1 MGFSDLPTMA
11 QVEAN
16 RRGKTFF
23 KGETPS
29 RLDERKADDRD
40 EEAAEKAWRKG
51 CIKRDGKVCQCCGR
65 KVVPQL
71 ALAPERLEVHHIT
84 GRADRVVRWDVRNGV
99 VLCFECHHEKIGRY
113 LIIIVQAAKH
123 LFTADNGKWYINA
136 NKKIEFKKAA

>member
-1 MGFSDLPTMA
+1 MGLSDLPTMA

-51 CIKRDGKVCQCCGR
+51 CIKRDGKICQACQR
-65 KVVPQL
+65 KVVQQL
-71 ALAPERLEVHHIT
+71 ALAPERLEVHHIV

-99 VLCFECHHEKIGRY
+99 VVCCECHEKLTRH
-113 LIIIVQAAKH
+113 LLFIVQLAKH
-123 LFTADNGKWYINA
+123 LFTADNGKTYIDA
-136 NKKIEFKKAA
+136 NKKIDFKKAAA